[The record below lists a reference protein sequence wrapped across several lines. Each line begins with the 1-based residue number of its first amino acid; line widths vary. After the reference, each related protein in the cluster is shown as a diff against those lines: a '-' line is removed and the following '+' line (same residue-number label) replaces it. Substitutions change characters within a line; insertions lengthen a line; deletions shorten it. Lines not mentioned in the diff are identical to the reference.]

1 MTYKDL
7 ATDMQKFAAAQRKQ
21 FVMDKLA
28 SIIPNAVKARDEKL
42 QAKAQRRADVQVKVA
57 SIIKKVTQP
66 EQHKADVQ
74 VKVAS
79 ILEKARKAR
88 KA

>member
-7 ATDMQKFAAAQRKQ
+7 AKDMQKFASDQRKQ

-42 QAKAQRRADVQVKVA
+42 QAKAQHKADVQVKVA

-66 EQHKADVQ
+66 EQHKAEVQ
-74 VKVAS
+74 TKVAS
-79 ILEKARKAR
+79 IIQKARAARKA
-88 KA
+88 

>member
-1 MTYKDL
+1 MTYKEL
-7 ATDMQKFAAAQRKQ
+7 GSTMQKYAAEQRKQ

-42 QAKAQRRADVQVKVA
+42 QAKAQRKADVQVKVA

-79 ILEKARKAR
+79 IIEKARKAR

>member
-1 MTYKDL
+1 MTYKEL
-7 ATDMQKFAAAQRKQ
+7 GSTMQKYAAAKRKQ

-28 SIIPNAVKARDEKL
+28 SIIPNAVKSRDEKL
-42 QAKAQRRADVQVKVA
+42 QAKAQRKADVQVKVA